1 MKLHEYQAKDIFE
14 QYGIPVTRGRMVTNA
29 QEARQVA
36 QEMGT
41 AVVVKAQV
49 HVGGRGKAGGV
60 KVAQTPDET
69 FTIAQDILGL
79 TIKGLPVKK
88 ILVAQ
93 AEQIEREIY
102 IGITLDISARKIVFL
117 ASSAGGVD
125 IEEVAQ
131 TTPEKIIKIYID
143 PLLGFMAYQK
153 RQLAYALF
161 TQKEQI
167 AQAQDIFGKLY
178 RVFRG
183 LDCSLAE
190 INPLIITSHG
200 QLLALD
206 SKLVLDDNGL
216 IKHPELEELRD
227 MDAEEEDEIEAKNN
241 GLTFIKLDGE
251 IGCVVN
257 GAGLAMAT
265 MDIIKLFGGEPANF
279 LDVGG
284 SSNPNKIVKAFQI
297 ILKNKKIKAVFI
309 NIFGGITRCDDI
321 ANGLLEARKQMDIPV
336 PIVIRLAGTNEEKA
350 REILS
355 AAQFSAF
362 SNMAEAVESVVRLA
376 KGGKA

>member
-125 IEEVAQ
+125 IEEVSQ